1 MRETSMQND
10 SFLEENSRKSGGALH
25 YAMNKAAALDEEAR
39 EESHS
44 PKTVLVQ
51 DLEKP
56 QNCHHPF
63 GLKNLS
69 RSSSENST
77 FGNYPLIIKS
87 LDDVIDSAEYLN
99 EDAFQNCDFEYNLDV
114 NFLNYHKYQEAAPTL
129 APMQATEHH
138 HQFYSSS
145 SSSSN
150 HLYHQASSYSYDA
163 HSLAQH
169 MQVHHLKGKAIDA
182 AGNHSTMVDYHHPH
196 GTALAAVAYPSKTGF
211 VGYPQDDFG
220 TAALFPQHFQENI
233 GYIGEG
239 KVASYP
245 AGVFSTGCGQTKKSK
260 TSKRKSSSSAKA
272 RRSSRDESLLGGET
286 GRATAKYQVKPL
298 AKKTKVLQSQPGG
311 TAAASSIRS
320 NTTTTNKNNNNAA
333 GGSGSKSARANS
345 KKKRTS
351 FPRNTTKALKEW
363 LRRNILNP
371 YPSEEEKKKL
381 CREFDLTC
389 PQLQTWFIN
398 ARIRLWKPCIE
409 HIYNSKKHQLKRM
422 EANSSSGSGNCTS
435 ENPPSHSSNY
445 LGGSPENNNLAKREI
460 IAGNGNNSNSVSGAM
475 KMISKL
481 RAIPDLEIKIADQ
494 VEKFMASM

>member
-1 MRETSMQND
+1 MQND
-10 SFLEENSRKSGGALH
+10 SFLEESSGGSGGALQF
-25 YAMNKAAALDEEAR
+25 AMNKAAALDEEAR

-44 PKTVLVQ
+44 PKTVLV

-56 QNCHHPF
+56 QNCHHLF

-114 NFLNYHKYQEAAPTL
+114 NFLNYHKYQEAA
-129 APMQATEHH
+129 AMQASEHH
-138 HQFYSSS
+138 HHQYYSS
-145 SSSSN
+145 N
-150 HLYHQASSYSYDA
+150 NYHQAGSTYSYDA

-169 MQVHHLKGKAIDA
+169 MQVPHLKGKAIDA
-182 AGNHSTMVDYHHPH
+182 ASTMDYHH
-196 GTALAAVAYPSKTGF
+196 GTAIAYPSK
-211 VGYPQDDFG
+211 VGYSQDDFG
-220 TAALFPQHFQENI
+220 TALFPQHFQENC
-233 GYIGEG
+233 YIGEG

-245 AGVFSTGCGQTKKSK
+245 PAAAFSSGCAKKTKS
-260 TSKRKSSSSAKA
+260 SKRKSSSAAAKTQ
-272 RRSSRDESLLGGET
+272 RSTSLLGGET
-286 GRATAKYQVKPL
+286 RTTAAKHVKPRHMPL
-298 AKKTKVLQSQPGG
+298 AKKSKVLQSQPGG
-311 TAAASSIRS
+311 TASIRS
-320 NTTTTNKNNNNAA
+320 NTTTTTTATA
-333 GGSGSKSARANS
+333 TGGSKSARANCNSPSS

-409 HIYNSKKHQLKRM
+409 HIYNSQKHQLKRM
-422 EANSSSGSGNCTS
+422 EASSSSS
-435 ENPPSHSSNY
+435 ENPPNHSPNY
-445 LGGSPENNNLAKREI
+445 LGSPDNNLVKREI
-460 IAGNGNNSNSVSGAM
+460 IPGSSNNNGNGNGNSVSGAM

-481 RAIPDLEIKIADQ
+481 RAIPDLEIKIESQ